1 MKQFEIRTKVYFVS
15 SDGKVFDIDGIEQ
28 SLRLHRG
35 YVYFKRRTVHRL
47 VAKAYCE
54 EWFDECEVHHVDGN
68 RYNNDAS
75 NLVCISKLEH
85 KKIHANDIET
95 TIKEEHYKPKRKKR
109 KAKGCFNKKFVINKT
124 NI

>member
-1 MKQFEIRTKVYFVS
+1 MKQFEIRARVYFVS
-15 SDGKVFDIDGIEQ
+15 SEGEVYDIDGIEQ

-54 EWFDECEVHHVDGN
+54 EWFDECEVHHVDRN
-68 RYNNDAS
+68 KFNNNAS

-85 KKIHANDIET
+85 KKIHANDMEMAL
-95 TIKEEHYKPKRKKR
+95 KEEPRKPKRKKR
-109 KAKGCFNKKFVINKT
+109 KSKQCFNRKFVINK
-124 NI
+124 

>member
-1 MKQFEIRTKVYFVS
+1 MKQFEIRSRVYFVS
-15 SDGKVFDIDGIEQ
+15 SEGKVYNIDGIEQ

-54 EWFDECEVHHVDGN
+54 EWFDGCEVHHIDHN
-68 RYNNDAS
+68 KLNNDAS

-85 KKIHANDIET
+85 KKIHANDMEL
-95 TIKEEHYKPKRKKR
+95 TIKEEPCKEPKRKKR
-109 KAKGCFNKKFVINKT
+109 KAKQCFNKKFVINK
-124 NI
+124 

>member
-1 MKQFEIRTKVYFVS
+1 MKQFEIRARVYFVS
-15 SDGKVFDIDGIEQ
+15 SEGKVYDIDGIEQ

-54 EWFDECEVHHVDGN
+54 EWFDECEVHHVDRN
-68 RYNNDAS
+68 KLNNNAS

-85 KKIHANDIET
+85 KKIHANDMEMAL
-95 TIKEEHYKPKRKKR
+95 KEEPRKPKRKKR
-109 KAKGCFNKKFVINKT
+109 KSKQCFNRKFVINK
-124 NI
+124 